1 MNRKLPRGL
10 DAQHIKLLALIAMTL
25 DHLAV
30 FGASWPPLSHALF
43 LLRAVG
49 RISAPLFLFLL
60 TFSVDHTRSRARLV
74 LRLYL
79 AGVLD
84 GLVCLALTFL
94 SAGRLPPLPAPGIF
108 HTLAY
113 TALFCTLAD
122 ALTAADRSRS
132 SRRILLLPAI
142 FAALVPT
149 VLDLLGRH
157 GFLPALYSGN
167 SAAARIL
174 QSVFPSMLRVDYGP
188 AFILLG
194 LVMFLARTKQRRIA
208 VFTVFTALCAAV
220 RLLVPSRAGWSPLL
234 AQYFV
239 PLQLCMVLAVPVML
253 LYNEQ
258 RGSGGRWFF
267 YVYYPLHRAALWLLF
282 AWLRML

>member
-1 MNRKLPRGL
+1 MNRTLPRGL
-10 DAQHIKLLALIAMTL
+10 DAQRIKLLALIAMTL

-30 FGASWPPLSHALF
+30 FGASWPPIAHAAF
-43 LLRAVG
+43 PLRAVG

-84 GLVCLALTFL
+84 GLICLALTLL

-108 HTLAY
+108 HTLAF
-113 TALFCTLAD
+113 TALFCSLAD
-122 ALTAADRSRS
+122 VLTAAVRSRS
-132 SRRILLLPAI
+132 SRSILLLL
-142 FAALVPT
+142 AALAAPVPT

-157 GFLPALYSGN
+157 GFLPALYSGG

-174 QSVFPSMLRVDYGP
+174 QSVLPSMLRVDYGP
-188 AFILLG
+188 VLILLG
-194 LVMFLARTKQRRIA
+194 LAIYLARTKQRRIA
-208 VFTVFTALCAAV
+208 VFSAFTVLCAAV
-220 RLLVPSRAGWSPLL
+220 CVLVPSRAGWSPLL

-258 RGSGGRWFF
+258 RGSGSRWIF
-267 YVYYPLHRAALWLLF
+267 YAYYPLHRAALWLLF
-282 AWLRML
+282 GWTRML